1 MAYLGQRERGLEW
14 AKRAMAADPEDSGML
29 YNLACFYAIQGEPE
43 EALNCLE
50 KAVQLGFGL
59 RGWIENDPDFT
70 SLRGNPR
77 FQELLER
84 L

>member
-1 MAYLGQRERGLEW
+1 
-14 AKRAMAADPEDSGML
+14 ML

-59 RGWIENDPDFT
+59 KGWAENDPDLNLLH
-70 SLRGNPR
+70 SNSR
-77 FQELLER
+77 FQALLER
-84 L
+84 M